1 MIRTTDWSSLRKNV
15 IINRRS
21 ELIVFLFVCKQKTIK
36 ISRAWKIYLMGPLVW
51 LLTCRKPGVGWQRT
65 PERCDSEL
73 VVIAGR
79 LHLADWYT
87 VWPVSALREA
97 SQRSAVRVE
106 TAESLAW
113 ATNALAWATNAL
125 AWVTN
130 ALALARLEWP
140 YVKQRG
146 TESEEQLCRGAVVT
160 WGVHVRR
167 VSDLCQM
174 VAESSGRTQQ
184 RASRP
189 VSHMTCATHD
199 LRTMTLAK
207 QLSFAEHNRSAVCWC
222 KTWSCRWICWIYLY
236 QSIGK
241 WSSIIK
247 KKLI

>member
-1 MIRTTDWSSLRKNV
+1 MIRTTDWSSLGKNV
-15 IINRRS
+15 IITRRS
-21 ELIVFLFVCKQKTIK
+21 ELIVFCLCANKKQSK
-36 ISRAWKIYLMGPLVW
+36 ISCAWKIYLMGPLMW

-125 AWVTN
+125 P
-130 ALALARLEWP
+130 LARLEWP

-174 VAESSGRTQQ
+174 VAESSGR
-184 RASRP
+184 SREQAGRCHTWH
-189 VSHMTCATHD
+189 VQHMTWEQWHW
-199 LRTMTLAK
+199 LN
-207 QLSFAEHNRSAVCWC
+207 S
-222 KTWSCRWICWIYLY
+222 
-236 QSIGK
+236 
-241 WSSIIK
+241 
-247 KKLI
+247 